1 MTDRKTSAI
10 SMKKT
15 DFYHLVAGTVL
26 FLHIN
31 PADAASDSYI
41 KERAKG
47 WFWYEV
53 KTEAESIPETDADSL
68 TLQSPV
74 PRQSTS
80 VQKKENVGS
89 IIISSRPAVH
99 SGNNSSL
106 NNPQGL
112 GNRHSGIAAEI
123 RLSSDIRRLG
133 EKEIDAYLD
142 KLPRTPDGLL
152 HAGDLRLILPRA
164 LELAV
169 DHPDEANITRYFFL
183 QQMSMNKSENFA
195 KTARDLVMFNTELD
209 EMPGALKSQQQ
220 KEADME
226 LHNELISE
234 KLAALGRHTGLLY
247 IYRGDCP
254 YCRIGIQNMNI
265 LAGTGMKIIGIS
277 IDGVILEELDSIRN
291 MTAPYA
297 VTEYRITEVPSIVA
311 VSLDDET
318 IPPVTVAG
326 GLINLNELKFRLLK
340 LADGQ

>member
-15 DFYHLVAGTVL
+15 YLYHLVAATVL
-26 FLHIN
+26 LMHLN

-47 WFWYEV
+47 WFWYET
-53 KTEAESIPETDADSL
+53 KTEPESISETDTD
-68 TLQSPV
+68 TLPQLSPV
-74 PRQSTS
+74 PRESS
-80 VQKKENVGS
+80 SARKNAGN

-99 SGNNSSL
+99 SGSDSSL
-106 NNPQGL
+106 NKPQEL
-112 GNRHSGIAAEI
+112 RNRHSGIAAEI

-142 KLPRTPDGLL
+142 KLPRAPDGSL
-152 HAGDLRLILPRA
+152 HAGDLRLILPRV

-169 DHPDEANITRYFFL
+169 DHPDEANITRYFSL

-195 KTARDLVMFNTELD
+195 KTARELVMFNTELD

-220 KEADME
+220 KETDME
-226 LHNELISE
+226 MHNEVISE
-234 KLAALGRHTGLLY
+234 KLAELGRHTGLLY

-254 YCRIGIQNMNI
+254 YCRIGVQNMNI
-265 LAGTGMKIIGIS
+265 LARTGMKIIGIS
-277 IDGVILEELDSIRN
+277 VDGVMLEELESIRN
-291 MTAPYA
+291 ITAPEA

-311 VSLDDET
+311 VSLDEET

-340 LADGQ
+340 LAEGQ